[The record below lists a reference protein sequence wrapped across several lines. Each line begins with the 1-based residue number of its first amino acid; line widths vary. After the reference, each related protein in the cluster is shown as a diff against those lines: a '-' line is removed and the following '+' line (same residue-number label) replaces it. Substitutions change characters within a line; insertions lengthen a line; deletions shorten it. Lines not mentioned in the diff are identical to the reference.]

1 MMGKLGILTFLLI
14 SASIYVAALLVWKN
28 QIAPSEQWN
37 KINNYY

>member
-1 MMGKLGILTFLLI
+1 MMGKLGTYIFVNFCF
-14 SASIYVAALLVWKN
+14 YVAALLVWKN